1 MSVKCT
7 KFSAWNWSPT
17 MLIGI
22 SPKFEYICGKC
33 GNYNK
38 GRFTSNTLA
47 ATNLADTLKNVLN
60 QEVEN

>member
-22 SPKFEYICGKC
+22 SPKFEYICGK
-33 GNYNK
+33 GGKYNK
-38 GRFTSNTLA
+38 GRFTLNGKPTALA
-47 ATNLADTLKNVLN
+47 VG
-60 QEVEN
+60 

>member
-38 GRFTSNTLA
+38 GRFTSNT
-47 ATNLADTLKNVLN
+47 NVCMSRI
-60 QEVEN
+60 VC